1 MNVLD
6 KAKLN
11 KKNLN
16 KIIEIEDIVLDG
28 VTVDDVVLKKDQSNY
43 KQYINLKNLLNNV
56 STCQISDAFNNAFRK
71 SGVIANLKP
80 INDKKA
86 YGRIVTAYTN
96 SDDWGTSTLAID
108 EASRGDVLFI
118 ESSDESSAIWGELA
132 STNAKVNGVV
142 ATAVYGSVRDL
153 DALKN
158 GDYPIFACNYVPNA
172 GTAMGIGKVNVEL
185 NIEGM
190 PIVPGD
196 FFFGDETGIVVIPQ
210 DLFNEVMVQTLAVK
224 VKEANIINMLASG
237 KSLSEITKLK

>member
-118 ESSDESSAIWGELA
+118 ESSDESLAIWGELA
-132 STNAKVNGVV
+132 STNAKVNGAV
-142 ATAVYGSVRDL
+142 ATAIYGSVRDL

-158 GDYPIFACNYVPNA
+158 GDYPIYACNYVPNA
-172 GTAMGIGKVNVEL
+172 GTPIGIGKVNVEL

-190 PIVPGD
+190 SIVPGD
-196 FFFGDETGIVVIPQ
+196 FFFGDETGVVVIPKY
-210 DLFNEVMVQTLAVK
+210 LFNEVMVQTLAVK
-224 VKEANIINMLASG
+224 VKESNIINMLADG
-237 KSLSEITKLK
+237 KSLSVITKLK

>member
-1 MNVLD
+1 MSVLD

-16 KIIEIEDIVLDG
+16 KIIEIKDIVLDG

-118 ESSDESSAIWGELA
+118 ESSDESLAIWGELA
-132 STNAKVNGVV
+132 STNAKVNGAV
-142 ATAVYGSVRDL
+142 ATAIYGSVRDL

-158 GDYPIFACNYVPNA
+158 GDYPIYACNYVPNA
-172 GTAMGIGKVNVEL
+172 GTPIGIGKVNVEL

-190 PIVPGD
+190 SIVPGD
-196 FFFGDETGIVVIPQ
+196 FFFGDETGVVVIPKY
-210 DLFNEVMVQTLAVK
+210 LFNEVMVQTLAVK
-224 VKEANIINMLASG
+224 VKESNIINMLADG
-237 KSLSEITKLK
+237 KSLSVITKLK